1 MRLPTVL
8 LADDHALFT
17 EGLVNLLK
25 ARFDVVATVRDGHA
39 LVDQARHLRPDIVIS
54 DVSMP
59 EMSGFQALRRL
70 KELGVAT
77 RIILL
82 TMHADPRLATEAL
95 RAGAA
100 GFVLKQ
106 STGDELVQAMHE
118 VLQGRT
124 YLSPAITRDV
134 VALLSTAPDPGEVHL
149 TVRQR
154 EILQL
159 IVEGRRMKEVAAA
172 LDISRR
178 TAENIK
184 YDLMRSLDL
193 HSTAELVR
201 YAIQHNLVRL

>member
-8 LADDHALFT
+8 LADDHPLFT
-17 EGLVNLLK
+17 DGLVNLLK
-25 ARFDVVATVRDGHA
+25 TRFEVVATVRDGHA
-39 LVDQARHLRPDIVIS
+39 LIDQTRQLRPDVVVS

-70 KELGVAT
+70 KELGVAA
-77 RIILL
+77 RVILL
-82 TMHADPRLATEAL
+82 TMHADARLAAEAL

-106 STGDELVQAMHE
+106 STGDELVHAMEE
-118 VLQGRT
+118 VIQGRT

-134 VALLSTAPDPGEVHL
+134 LALMSAAPDSGEVHL

-159 IVEGRRMKEVAAA
+159 IVEGRRMKEIAAA

-201 YAIQHNLVRL
+201 YAIQHNLVQL